1 MTEAAIL
8 KILFPPDGI
17 VPVDSLDRM
26 QSIRA
31 HIAALLALSQINNSS
46 TETNEKRI
54 NSQEISRAT
63 TQRIVELREQPNANG
78 HRRTWRE
85 VSEELGLGLS
95 PDAAR
100 HRYQCYMAIQKAAEP
115 RKADEESESHQ
126 ASEFADT
133 VRVSNVLVPIS
144 LVGESQAPV
153 EKHPSDQAA
162 RIPHNETETTRHVK
176 KQDKQEEPAPKKTK
190 LSSIDQTILDMA
202 NHNFLPY
209 EITGAISRTF
219 SINLSTAE
227 VAKRLRKI
235 QEGRN
240 SHDKPRS
247 AGARARSSASLRL
260 AYHTVLKFIVL
271 RSRRAPTVKVMPK
284 VRRLKWASFTLPNAN
299 LPMRKSLKTSVFSL
313 DLSPA
318 RIMMSIKHS

>member
-31 HIAALLALSQINNSS
+31 HIAALLSLSQINNSPA
-46 TETNEKRI
+46 ETNEKRI

-78 HRRTWRE
+78 HQRTWRE

-100 HRYQCYMAIQKAAEP
+100 HRYQCYMEIQKAAELKKP
-115 RKADEESESHQ
+115 DEKLESRHQ
-126 ASEFADT
+126 ASELANT
-133 VRVSNVLVPIS
+133 VRVSNMIVPVS
-144 LVGESQAPV
+144 QEDKSQAPV
-153 EKHPSDQAA
+153 EKHPSDQTA
-162 RIPHNETETTRHVK
+162 RTPHNENDLIQLQPLSEGKEDACNIDDITAGFLTGTTRRA
-176 KQDKQEEPAPKKTK
+176 KQRDKPEQPAPKKIK
-190 LSSIDQTILDMA
+190 LSSIDQTILEMA

-209 EITGAISRTF
+209 EITGTISRTF

-235 QEGRN
+235 QEGLN
-240 SHDKPRS
+240 SRD
-247 AGARARSSASLRL
+247 
-260 AYHTVLKFIVL
+260 
-271 RSRRAPTVKVMPK
+271 
-284 VRRLKWASFTLPNAN
+284 
-299 LPMRKSLKTSVFSL
+299 
-313 DLSPA
+313 
-318 RIMMSIKHS
+318 

>member
-17 VPVDSLDRM
+17 APVDSLDRM

-31 HIAALLALSQINNSS
+31 HIATLLSLSQINNSP

-54 NSQEISRAT
+54 NSKEISRAT

-100 HRYQCYMAIQKAAEP
+100 HRYQCYMAIHNEAELKKP
-115 RKADEESESHQ
+115 DEKSESHHQ
-126 ASEFADT
+126 ASELANT

-144 LVGESQAPV
+144 LEGESQAPV

-162 RIPHNETETTRHVK
+162 IPHNEDDFIQLQPLPEGKEDACSIDAITAGFLTETTRHVK
-176 KQDKQEEPAPKKTK
+176 KQDKPEQPAPKKSK
-190 LSSIDQTILDMA
+190 LSSIDQTILEMA

-209 EITGAISRTF
+209 EISGTISRTF

-227 VAKRLRKI
+227 VTKRLRKI

-240 SHDKPRS
+240 SHD
-247 AGARARSSASLRL
+247 
-260 AYHTVLKFIVL
+260 
-271 RSRRAPTVKVMPK
+271 
-284 VRRLKWASFTLPNAN
+284 
-299 LPMRKSLKTSVFSL
+299 
-313 DLSPA
+313 
-318 RIMMSIKHS
+318 